1 MVILHEHLEKYITY
15 PGEAVL
21 GTVYYFAAFT
31 IIEQKGTT
39 RNRYSMRPSVLK
51 YTGMSTRA
59 SCHIKHEDFSC
70 YNHVLYHDDPLPDRV
85 ITKTGQNCM
94 TFITRL

>member
-1 MVILHEHLEKYITY
+1 MVILHEHLEKNITY

-39 RNRYSMRPSVLK
+39 RNRYSMRP
-51 YTGMSTRA
+51 RNIQA
-59 SCHIKHEDFSC
+59 
-70 YNHVLYHDDPLPDRV
+70 
-85 ITKTGQNCM
+85 
-94 TFITRL
+94 